1 MPQQKEGVVK
11 IQSEIGERIKEA
23 RENCGLK
30 QDEVAKKLHVTLT
43 AYQNYEYGKRD
54 IKSSMILSICAV
66 LKCSPNWLLGYS
78 DEGAHLAED
87 SLMLRQLREAFDA
100 LNDIGQQKVVGYA
113 KDLTHIPA
121 YTERKNTSATDNVQE
136 VAG

>member
-1 MPQQKEGVVK
+1 MCARTSSKDRKNPEMGNRLKELRQSLRLRQEDVAQRIGVSTGAY
-11 IQSEIGERIKEA
+11 QFYESGSEIPSGRI
-23 RENCGLK
+23 L
-30 QDEVAKKLHVTLT
+30 Q
-43 AYQNYEYGKRD
+43 
-54 IKSSMILSICAV
+54 ICAV

-78 DEGAHLAED
+78 DEGAHLAEN

-100 LNDIGQQKVVGYA
+100 LNDIGQQKVVEYA